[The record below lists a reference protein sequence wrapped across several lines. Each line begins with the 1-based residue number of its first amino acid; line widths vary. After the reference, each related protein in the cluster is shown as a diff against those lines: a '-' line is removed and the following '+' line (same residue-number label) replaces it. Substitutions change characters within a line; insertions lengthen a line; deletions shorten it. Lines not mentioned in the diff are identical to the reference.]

1 MFSRALIACLLAATL
16 AGCGGG
22 ASFFA
27 PATGTVTGHVQIRA
41 CGGAYRPEQSGC
53 PAQPMAGARLTFQ
66 LIGSS
71 SPSTVTTDSSG
82 AYRIG
87 LKPGSYS
94 VQVME
99 EAAAKRGFAG
109 FSGPRTVTIVAGKTV
124 TADFAYTIQLL

>member
-41 CGGAYRPEQSGC
+41 CGGAYRPEQTGC
-53 PAQPMAGARLTFQ
+53 PAQPMAGAKLTFR
-66 LIGSS
+66 LIDTSNA
-71 SPSTVTTDSSG
+71 STVTTDSSG
-82 AYRIG
+82 AYRID
-87 LKPGSYS
+87 LKPGNYS

-99 EAAAKRGFAG
+99 EGAAKRGFAG
-109 FSGPRTVTIVAGKTV
+109 FAGPRTVTIGAGKTV
-124 TADFAYTIQLL
+124 TADFTYTIQLL